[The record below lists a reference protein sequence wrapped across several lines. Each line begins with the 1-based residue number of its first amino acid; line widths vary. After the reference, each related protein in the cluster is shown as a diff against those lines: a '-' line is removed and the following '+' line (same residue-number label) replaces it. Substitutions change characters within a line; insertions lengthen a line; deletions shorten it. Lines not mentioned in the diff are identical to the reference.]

1 MTTLSRR
8 PFVLGLAMLPM
19 LALAV
24 PAFAFEPKPFTDAA
38 LSAAQATGKPV
49 LVEIHA
55 DWCPTCRGANRHSQ
69 EARPRTRV
77 LRTSLSCVLTLTA
90 RRTRCAR
97 LQARSQST
105 LIVFKGTT
113 ERGRVVGDAAQASL
127 DALLSKAL

>member
-55 DWCPTCRGANRHSQ
+55 DWCPTCRAQTATLNKLAEDPRFKDVIVLHVDFDSQ
-69 EARPRTRV
+69 KDAVRK
-77 LRTSLSCVLTLTA
+77 LK
-90 RRTRCAR
+90 
-97 LQARSQST
+97 ARSQST
-105 LIVFKGTT
+105 LIVFKGST

>member
-24 PAFAFEPKPFTDAA
+24 PAFAFEAKPFTDAA
-38 LSAAQATGKPV
+38 LTAAQATGKPV

-55 DWCPTCRGANRHSQ
+55 DWCPTCRAQ
-69 EARPRTRV
+69 TATLKKLAEDPRFKDVIV
-77 LRTSLSCVLTLTA
+77 LRVDFDSQKDVV
-90 RRTRCAR
+90 RK

-105 LIVFKGTT
+105 LIVFKGTA

>member
-55 DWCPTCRGANRHSQ
+55 DWCPTCRAQTATLNKLA
-69 EARPRTRV
+69 EDPRFKDVIV
-77 LRTSLSCVLTLTA
+77 LRVDFDSQKDAVRKLK
-90 RRTRCAR
+90 
-97 LQARSQST
+97 ARSQST

>member
-55 DWCPTCRGANRHSQ
+55 DWCPTCRAQTATLNKLA
-69 EARPRTRV
+69 EDPRFKDVIV
-77 LRTSLSCVLTLTA
+77 LRVDFDSQKDVVRKLK
-90 RRTRCAR
+90 
-97 LQARSQST
+97 ARSQST

>member
-55 DWCPTCRGANRHSQ
+55 DWCPTCRAQ
-69 EARPRTRV
+69 TATLKKLAEDPRFKDVIV
-77 LRTSLSCVLTLTA
+77 LRVDFDSQKDAV
-90 RRTRCAR
+90 RK

-105 LIVFKGTT
+105 LIVYKGTT

>member
-55 DWCPTCRGANRHSQ
+55 DWCPTCRAQ
-69 EARPRTRV
+69 TATLKKLAEDPRFKDVIV
-77 LRTSLSCVLTLTA
+77 LRVDFDSQKDAVRKLK
-90 RRTRCAR
+90 
-97 LQARSQST
+97 ARSQST

>member
-1 MTTLSRR
+1 
-8 PFVLGLAMLPM
+8 MLPM

-24 PAFAFEPKPFTDAA
+24 PAFAFEAKPFTDAA
-38 LSAAQATGKPV
+38 LTAAQATGKPV

-55 DWCPTCRGANRHSQ
+55 DWCPTCRAQ
-69 EARPRTRV
+69 TATLKKLAEDPRFKDVIV
-77 LRTSLSCVLTLTA
+77 LRVDFDSQKDVV
-90 RRTRCAR
+90 RK

-105 LIVFKGTT
+105 LIVFKGTA